1 MAPLA
6 NEVMTIGGI
15 AHSLE
20 QTLADILGRA
30 HVALNASTGLD
41 HVHAELA
48 ALIDAAERA
57 GDVTRRLFDLAREEI
72 LARL

>member
-1 MAPLA
+1 MTPLA
-6 NEVMTIGGI
+6 NDMMTIGGI
-15 AHSLE
+15 AESLE
-20 QTLADILGRA
+20 HALGDILGRA
-30 HVALNASTGLD
+30 RVALDASTGLD

-57 GDVTRRLFDLAREEI
+57 GDVTRRLFELARAEI